1 MRDAVSSQQ
10 ALARPPRDLR
20 LDVLRGWMQVSI
32 FISHAFGTAFAWS
45 IHAAWG
51 VSDSSEQF
59 VLLSGLVLGSVFS
72 LKRARDGFAR
82 ATQDLFGRARR
93 LWFTHLVVFFAFAA
107 MVFAAD
113 LFTPLS
119 GVVMSNGW
127 CWLASEPWF
136 AVPGAMLGL
145 YQPEF
150 MGVLPIFIWCMLTLP
165 AFLWLLEKVGA
176 RALLLPWGLY
186 AATQI
191 FGLMP
196 PGLGNRWIA
205 FDPFA
210 WQVLFMT
217 GAWLGWRTLHGAA
230 PLPRPWWLVSL
241 AVSVVLLG
249 FWVKLG
255 MHGFVP
261 ASADALL
268 ALTSKDVLAPLRL
281 AHALSLAW
289 LVSLIV
295 PREARWMHHGAAQAM
310 ATIGRNS
317 LQVFCLGLFLS
328 WIAAGLFQLFPD
340 RQVMLDL
347 GLIPAGIMILLAFAR
362 WREGQRVSAPL
373 GYSVATARSQ

>member
-1 MRDAVSSQQ
+1 MRPAVPT
-10 ALARPPRDLR
+10 RPPRDLR

-32 FISHAFGTAFAWS
+32 FISHAFGTAFAWG

-72 LKRARDGFAR
+72 LKRARDGFMP
-82 ATQDLFGRARR
+82 ATRDLMGRARR
-93 LWFTHLVVFFAFAA
+93 LWLTHLLVFFAFAA

-113 LFTPLS
+113 MLTPLS

-127 CWLASEPWF
+127 CWLAREPWF
-136 AVPGAMLGL
+136 AVPGAALGL

-150 MGVLPIFIWCMLTLP
+150 MGVLPIFIWCMLALP
-165 AFLWLLEKVGA
+165 VFLFLLERVGTP
-176 RALLLPWGLY
+176 ALLLPWGLY

-196 PGLGNRWIA
+196 PGLGGRWIA

-217 GAWLGWRTLHGAA
+217 GAWLGWRALHGAA
-230 PLPRPWWLVSL
+230 PLPRPAWLVSL
-241 AVSVVLLG
+241 AVAVVLLG

-255 MHGFVP
+255 KHGFVP
-261 ASADALL
+261 APDEALVV
-268 ALTSKDVLAPLRL
+268 LTAKDVLAPLRL
-281 AHALSLAW
+281 AHALALAW
-289 LVSLIV
+289 LVSMLV
-295 PREARWMHHGAAQAM
+295 PREARWMHHPAAQAM

-328 WIAAGLFQLFPD
+328 WIAAGLFQLFPAQ
-340 RQVMLDL
+340 RIALDL
-347 GLIPAGIMILLAFAR
+347 ALIPVGILILLAFAR
-362 WREGQRVSAPL
+362 WREGQRPPARPA
-373 GYSVATARSQ
+373 YNVATARSQ